1 MICTAFQNLRR
12 VPPRVFIYVQNVHRL
27 FGARHFSLFFLSV
40 WPQFLVNRASST
52 GTLRIAILG
61 QSMDVQLS
69 RQQTRAVVNTGLSL
83 ASVKMISVSFTG
95 LHDDY

>member
-1 MICTAFQNLRR
+1 M
-12 VPPRVFIYVQNVHRL
+12 
-27 FGARHFSLFFLSV
+27 FFLSV

-83 ASVKMISVSFTG
+83 ASVKIISVSFTG